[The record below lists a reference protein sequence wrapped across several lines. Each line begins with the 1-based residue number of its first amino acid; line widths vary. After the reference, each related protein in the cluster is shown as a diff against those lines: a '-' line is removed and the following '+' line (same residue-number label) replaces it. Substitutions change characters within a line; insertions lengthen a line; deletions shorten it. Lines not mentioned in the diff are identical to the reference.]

1 MISPPNGL
9 SFTMILSHSTYKTC
23 MHLKSMFGLRV
34 RREKKQSKGDGK
46 ALMNLIWT
54 FFLEGQGEGFEP
66 SKIPHF
72 LIPPNWGNLEG

>member
-1 MISPPNGL
+1 
-9 SFTMILSHSTYKTC
+9 
-23 MHLKSMFGLRV
+23 MFGLRV

-54 FFLEGQGEGFEP
+54 FFLEGKGEGFEP